1 MVPKPA
7 IELSGDLLALFVR
20 ADLASAQAR
29 RLLDENDRWR
39 QSVLQQLD
47 YMFELSADFRKARGP
62 TPSQALPVRSAAPG
76 RIPVPRSGADAVP
89 IR

>member
-7 IELSGDLLALFVR
+7 SELSDELLALFVR
-20 ADLASAQAR
+20 ADLASDEAR
-29 RLLDENDRWR
+29 RLLGENDRWR

-47 YMFELSADFRKARGP
+47 YMFELGADFRTARR
-62 TPSQALPVRSAAPG
+62 TTSSRALPAGTATPG
-76 RIPVPRSGADAVP
+76 RIPVPRSGPDGVP